1 MITSTSTALNDLNFI
16 QQFSEQPNIF
26 NDLTVQL
33 IDKYGNREN
42 FLNSVRK
49 EQESA
54 SVQTNLPETEM
65 LNEAKQTFRDVGG
78 DAGIAES
85 MSPQLPEGTR
95 FQDNI
100 GNIGKFIDRSDK
112 KLPTSEDFTEEG
124 FLKRPFVG
132 LMPDFERMKRRKER
146 KEADRETGL
155 EALEFGKT
163 NPLEA
168 YAAGLIDK
176 SDLSLADQA
185 RVMGDEFQDMMADMN
200 RKKQTAQALG
210 MNVGLLGLKEGQ
222 ESELA
227 KRQEIIAMAER
238 MNPGDPDA
246 GRKALDEY
254 LLGQKTKLDD
264 QDKVINV
271 EEFKVT
277 PLDDSQSKFKG
288 ETPKDPEPVRKK
300 DINPN
305 NLVDGIKN
313 EDVADDTKNTIVEN
327 APSSLK
333 KLAKNFGDALF
344 NPDNKGGI
352 AAIFIGANMM
362 NEANFGD
369 AITKGL
375 AQTSDFLQAT
385 GGKASDKQV
394 VTLEDGRIV
403 LVNKK
408 TGAIEDTGARG
419 KGTEEPAAIR
429 TLNAKAEI
437 LGVDVKDLLQFELTK
452 GDDTYEERVQKIASK
467 ILTSSVIPLEP
478 KDAVDQAKDLIDEID
493 KLSSA
498 TIDNLLKQEV

>member
-1 MITSTSTALNDLNFI
+1 MITSTSTAINDLNFI
-16 QQFSEQPNIF
+16 QQFSDQPNIL

-33 IDKYGNREN
+33 MEKYGNREN
-42 FLNSVRK
+42 FINSFKK

-124 FLKRPFVG
+124 FLRRPFVG
-132 LMPDFERMKRRKER
+132 LMPDFERMEKRSER

-163 NPLEA
+163 KPLEA

-200 RKKQTAQALG
+200 RKKQTAKALG
-210 MNVGLLGLKEGQ
+210 MNVGILGLTKGQ

-227 KRQEIIAMAER
+227 KRQEILAMAER

-254 LLGQKTKLDD
+254 LLKQKTKLDD

-277 PLDDSQSKFKG
+277 PLDDSKFKG

-344 NPDNKGGI
+344 DPDNKGGI

-394 VTLEDGRIV
+394 VELADGRIV

-408 TGAIEDTGARG
+408 TGAIEETGAKG
-419 KGTEEPAAIR
+419 KGTEEPASIR
-429 TLNAKAEI
+429 ALRIEAETLKIPFDQYLRFKE
-437 LGVDVKDLLQFELTK
+437 TK
-452 GDDTYEERVQKIASK
+452 GDKTYQERLDSIASK
-467 ILTSSVIPLEP
+467 IYTTSLVPITEEEAVARAKIFLDEVDKVSSKTINDLLE
-478 KDAVDQAKDLIDEID
+478 
-493 KLSSA
+493 
-498 TIDNLLKQEV
+498 QEG

>member
-16 QQFSEQPNIF
+16 QQFSDQPNIL

-33 IDKYGNREN
+33 KEKYGNREN

-200 RKKQTAQALG
+200 RKKQTAKALG
-210 MNVGLLGLKEGQ
+210 MNVGILGLTKGQ

-227 KRQEIIAMAER
+227 KRQEILAMAER

-254 LLGQKTKLDD
+254 LLKQKTKLDD

-277 PLDDSQSKFKG
+277 PLDDSKFKG

-305 NLVDGIKN
+305 NLVDGLTDKG
-313 EDVADDTKNTIVEN
+313 VADDTKNTIVEN

-344 NPDNKGGI
+344 NPENKGGI
-352 AAIFIGANMM
+352 TAIFVGANMM
-362 NEANFGD
+362 NEPNFGE

-375 AQTSDFLQAT
+375 AQASDFIEAT

-394 VTLEDGRIV
+394 VELADGRIV

-408 TGAIEDTGARG
+408 TGAIEDTGEKG
-419 KGTEEPAAIR
+419 KGTTQTAAIK

-437 LGVDVKDLLQFELTK
+437 LGIDVKDLLQFELTK

-467 ILTSSVIPLEP
+467 IISTSIVPLEP
-478 KDAVDQAKDLIDEID
+478 KDAVNQAKDLIEEID
-493 KLSSA
+493 KLSSS
-498 TIDNLLKQEV
+498 TIDNLLEQEG

>member
-1 MITSTSTALNDLNFI
+1 M
-16 QQFSEQPNIF
+16 
-26 NDLTVQL
+26 
-33 IDKYGNREN
+33 
-42 FLNSVRK
+42 
-49 EQESA
+49 
-54 SVQTNLPETEM
+54 
-65 LNEAKQTFRDVGG
+65 
-78 DAGIAES
+78 AES

-100 GNIGKFIDRSDK
+100 GNIGKFVDRSDK

-132 LMPDFERMKRRKER
+132 LMPDFERMGKRSER
-146 KEADRETGL
+146 KKADRETGL

-185 RVMGDEFQDMMADMN
+185 RVLGDDFQEMMADMN
-200 RKKQTAQALG
+200 RKKATAKGLG
-210 MNVGLLGLKEGQ
+210 MNVGILGLTKGQ

-227 KRQEIIAMAER
+227 KRQEILAMAER

-254 LLGQKTKLDD
+254 LLKQKTKLDD

-277 PLDDSQSKFKG
+277 PLDDSKFKG

-313 EDVADDTKNTIVEN
+313 KDVADDTKNTIVEN

-437 LGVDVKDLLQFELTK
+437 LGIDVKDLLQFELTK

-467 ILTSSVIPLEP
+467 IISTSIVPLEP
-478 KDAVDQAKDLIDEID
+478 KDAVNQAKDLIEEID
-493 KLSSA
+493 KLSSS
-498 TIDNLLKQEV
+498 TIDNLLEQEG